1 MQRLPFGVARIDSIL
16 QGGAPPGST
25 LLLAGESGAAARA
38 FAQTAAAMNA
48 LYDADP
54 NLFDLYYGDL
64 PENADTPPSV
74 HYISFTSD
82 PAEIAREMSYSMD
95 EAIVEAVSDEIQF
108 RDLSPEYF
116 QLSPIPREWYM
127 GEASTIEDLG
137 KRQGSD
143 DVLGALGDYLS
154 AHAMGNLVIIDSISD
169 LVGATGDDIEWSDVT
184 TLVKGLTKASH
195 SWDGLILLLV
205 NIDTLTDTEYGQLM
219 DASEG
224 TFEFTWESGGSQ
236 RARTMV
242 VRQFRGVLSQLE
254 DENIV
259 RFETEIHEGG
269 FDVSD
274 VRKIR

>member
-1 MQRLPFGVARIDSIL
+1 MERLPFGVGRIDTIL

-25 LLLAGESGAAARA
+25 LLLAGESGAAART

-48 LYDADP
+48 LSDADAD
-54 NLFDLYYGDL
+54 LFDLYYGDL
-64 PENADTPPSV
+64 PKNAETPPSV
-74 HYISFTSD
+74 HYLSFTAD
-82 PAEIAREMSYSMD
+82 NEEIAREMSYTMD
-95 EAIVEAVSDEIQF
+95 EEIVEAVRDEIRF
-108 RDLSPEYF
+108 RDFSPEYF

-127 GEASTIEDLG
+127 GEATTIEDLG
-137 KRQGSD
+137 KRQSSK
-143 DVLGALGDYLS
+143 DVVGALGDYLS
-154 AHAMGNLVIIDSISD
+154 EHAAGDLVVLDSISD
-169 LVGATGDDIEWSDVT
+169 LVGATGDDMEWSDVT

-205 NIDTLTDTEYGQLM
+205 NIDTLTDTQYGQLM

-224 TFEFTWESGGSQ
+224 TFEFAWESGGSQ

-254 DENIV
+254 EENIV

-269 FDVSD
+269 FDISD